1 MTIVPDWTVFVQIF
15 NFLLLVYLL
24 NLVLFRPLRRGLRDR
39 MSTLAGY
46 EGDIAQLTEGEQG
59 VLARVQEG
67 LTEARR
73 EGLSRREAMRGE
85 GAQAEASLLEQVKR
99 EVDEEWAKMEKKIK
113 DDVGKARKAL
123 KAQAQEFA
131 KTLAAKIVGRELA

>member
-1 MTIVPDWTVFVQIF
+1 MTIVPDWTLFVQII

-24 NLVLFRPLRRGLRDR
+24 NLVMFRPLRRGLRDR
-39 MSTLAGY
+39 MAAVAGL
-46 EGDIAQLTEGEQG
+46 EGDVGQLSESEQG
-59 VLARVQEG
+59 VLAQVQEG

-73 EGLSRREAMRGE
+73 EGLGRRESIRAE
-85 GAQAEASLLEQVKR
+85 GSQAEASLLEQVKR

-123 KAQAQEFA
+123 KTQAQDFA

>member
-1 MTIVPDWTVFVQIF
+1 MIELDWTVFVQIF

-24 NLVLFRPLRRGLRDR
+24 NVVMFRPLRRGLRDR
-39 MSTLAGY
+39 LAAVAGL
-46 EGDIAQLTEGEQG
+46 EGDVSQLSESEQG

-73 EGLSRREAMRGE
+73 EGLGRREALRTE
-85 GAQAEASLLEQVKR
+85 VSQAESSLLEQVKR
-99 EVDEEWAKMEKKIK
+99 EVDAEWAKMEKKIK

-123 KAQAQEFA
+123 KTQAQDFA

>member
-1 MTIVPDWTVFVQIF
+1 MIELDWTVFVQIF

-24 NLVLFRPLRRGLRDR
+24 NVVMFRPLRRGLRDR
-39 MSTLAGY
+39 LAAVAGL
-46 EGDIAQLTEGEQG
+46 EGDVSQLSESEQG

-73 EGLSRREAMRGE
+73 EGLGRREALRAE
-85 GAQAEASLLEQVKR
+85 GSQAESSLLDQVKQ
-99 EVDEEWAKMEKKIK
+99 EVDAEWAKMEKKIK

-123 KAQAQEFA
+123 KTQAQDFA